1 MTKPH
6 TMMGTTHLL
15 NRFVVLSMLLLLAS
29 QAMAQKGKLFII
41 GGGSRSPELI
51 RSLINTAGMG
61 DKDYMIVLPM
71 SSAEPEASYES
82 IKKQLIVASRN
93 NIGSLN
99 FNAENSDDKSL
110 LDSLTKAKLIFI
122 TGGDQSRFM
131 KAVLNTPVY
140 AAIHQAYQNG
150 ATVAGSSAGA
160 AVMSKHMITGN
171 QLQDT
176 TYAATFDKLWADNI
190 EFEEGLGL
198 LESVIIDQHF
208 LKRSRYNRLIS
219 ALAKYPKFQCIGI
232 DEGTAIIVQGKKI
245 TVAGQSQV
253 LHISKPKKLK
263 VNAKRLITMDDLRF
277 SLYVEGDQFT
287 LK

>member
-1 MTKPH
+1 MK
-6 TMMGTTHLL
+6 TTSLSK
-15 NRFVVLSMLLLLAS
+15 RYIVLTMLLLLAS
-29 QAMAQKGKLFII
+29 QAIAQKGKLFII

-51 RSLINTAGMG
+51 QSLIHTADMG
-61 DKDYMIVLPM
+61 EKDYMIILPM
-71 SSAEPEASYES
+71 SSAEPEASYEA
-82 IKKQLIVASRN
+82 IRKQLVVVSKN

-99 FNAENSDDKSL
+99 FNAENSHDKSL
-110 LDSLTKAKLIFI
+110 LDSLAKAKLIFI

-171 QLQDT
+171 QLLDT
-176 TYAATFDKLWADNI
+176 TYTPTFDKIWAGNI

-219 ALAKYPKFQCIGI
+219 ALAAYPKFQCIGI

-245 TVAGQSQV
+245 TVAGASQV
-253 LHISKPKKLK
+253 LSISRPKKFK

-277 SLYVEGDQFT
+277 GLYSEGDQFP
-287 LK
+287 LN

>member
-1 MTKPH
+1 
-6 TMMGTTHLL
+6 
-15 NRFVVLSMLLLLAS
+15 
-29 QAMAQKGKLFII
+29 
-41 GGGSRSPELI
+41 
-51 RSLINTAGMG
+51 MG

-176 TYAATFDKLWADNI
+176 TYAATFDKLWAGNI

>member
-1 MTKPH
+1 M
-6 TMMGTTHLL
+6 
-15 NRFVVLSMLLLLAS
+15 
-29 QAMAQKGKLFII
+29 II
-41 GGGSRSPELI
+41 
-51 RSLINTAGMG
+51 
-61 DKDYMIVLPM
+61 LPM
-71 SSAEPEASYES
+71 SSAEPEASYEA
-82 IKKQLIVASRN
+82 IRKQLVVASKN

-99 FNAENSDDKSL
+99 FNAENSHDKIL
-110 LDSLTKAKLIFI
+110 LDSLAKAKLIFI

-171 QLQDT
+171 QLLDT
-176 TYAATFDKLWADNI
+176 TYTPTFDKIWAGNI

-219 ALAKYPKFQCIGI
+219 ALAAYPKFQCIGI

-245 TVAGQSQV
+245 TVAGASQV
-253 LHISKPKKLK
+253 LSISQPKKLK
-263 VNAKRLITMDDLRF
+263 VNAKRLITMNDLRF
-277 SLYVEGDQFT
+277 GLYTEGDQFS